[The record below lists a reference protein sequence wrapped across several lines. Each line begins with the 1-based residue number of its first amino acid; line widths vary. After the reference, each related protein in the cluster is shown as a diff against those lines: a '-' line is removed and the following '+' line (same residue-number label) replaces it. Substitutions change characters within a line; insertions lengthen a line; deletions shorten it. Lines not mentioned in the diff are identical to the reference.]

1 MGDIV
6 ENAMGEPVPKPDGQ
20 EREGC
25 ASWFQFGDEERCIGL
40 GVSAENLCLWGVP
53 VLQGK
58 KAIDTCPGLGDIGRQ
73 YLWANLFCSLTAEGK
88 KAIDTCPG
96 LGDIGRQYLWA
107 NLFCSLMAERRKG
120 GLLFWIGGVGR
131 EYLWGNLFRSL
142 MVKRKK
148 GGRLFCAKGTR
159 SSVLNNETS

>member
-1 MGDIV
+1 MGFCSGLGDIV

-53 VLQGK
+53 VLQ
-58 KAIDTCPGLGDIGRQ
+58 
-73 YLWANLFCSLTAEGK
+73 GK